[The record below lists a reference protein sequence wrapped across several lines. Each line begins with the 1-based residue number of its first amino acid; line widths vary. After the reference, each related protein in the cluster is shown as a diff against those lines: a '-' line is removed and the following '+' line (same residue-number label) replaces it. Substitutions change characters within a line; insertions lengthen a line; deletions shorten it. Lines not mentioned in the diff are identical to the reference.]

1 MIYDNAMIRP
11 QKLKLALHSP
21 IISIKKSNYPE
32 DIKGAGWKQNGWAF
46 PPSLDPVFKVHA
58 RNRGSILYYLWS
70 QMELNFF
77 VIVNLNL

>member
-32 DIKGAGWKQNGWAF
+32 DIKGAGWKQNG
-46 PPSLDPVFKVHA
+46 
-58 RNRGSILYYLWS
+58 
-70 QMELNFF
+70 
-77 VIVNLNL
+77 